1 MCMCEMINNKIDND
15 KEDMTI
21 FGTTEQF
28 YREKLVGT
36 ILVTVHP
43 EDEHEGM
50 TVHCQASS
58 STLSPH

>member
-1 MCMCEMINNKIDND
+1 MCMCEMINNKIDNN

-21 FGTTEQF
+21 FVTTELF

-43 EDEHEGM
+43 EYEAEGV
-50 TVHCQASS
+50 TVHCLASS
-58 STLSPH
+58 STVSPH

>member
-1 MCMCEMINNKIDND
+1 MCMCEMINNKIDNN

-21 FGTTEQF
+21 FVTTELF

-43 EDEHEGM
+43 EY
-50 TVHCQASS
+50 
-58 STLSPH
+58 